1 MKSKER
7 YLARVT
13 RRALSCLIPTTVLVV
28 TAIAGNAT
36 GTVNMV
42 EVSSIGGVFLQ
53 LNISPTFNYEPACPS
68 PSMAYL
74 PSSDPLYSTFL
85 ATMLAAQA
93 SGSVITVTTSGCVG
107 ISGSQQPRISDIQFG
122 ARLPGT

>member
-1 MKSKER
+1 M
-7 YLARVT
+7 L
-13 RRALSCLIPTTVLVV
+13 LVV
-28 TAIAGNAT
+28 RANAGNAT
-36 GTVNMV
+36 GTINMV

-53 LNISPTFNYEPACPS
+53 LNISATFNYEPTCPS

-93 SGSVITVTTSGCVG
+93 SGSVITVTASGCVG
-107 ISGSQQPRISDIQFG
+107 ISGSQQPRISDIQLG
-122 ARLPGT
+122 TRLPGT